1 MRNLV
6 MADLVTLSHY
16 EPAARYYHTSQR
28 VGQKILVH
36 GGWTKPEISDQSKLY
51 LQTLVEVF
59 DPYSELWEQR
69 QVGGQAPRAG
79 TYASVC
85 ASVNESLYTFGGL
98 NSSNQE
104 INSLYQLDT
113 KQWHWHRLPC
123 LHGSDTPMPKYGCG
137 MVAFG
142 SERLG
147 VFGGYGTPRGHDL
160 PGEFVRDSSLYSGS
174 YSGTYSDSR
183 GWTNEFHEYH
193 LEKGTYARVCVIKI
207 EEQVHA

>member
-1 MRNLV
+1 

-16 EPAARYYHTSQR
+16 EPAPRYYHSSQR
-28 VGQKILVH
+28 VGRQVLVH
-36 GGWTKPEISDQSKLY
+36 GGWTKPDISDQSKQY
-51 LQTLVEVF
+51 LETLVEVF

-69 QVGGQAPRAG
+69 QVGGKPPGAG

-98 NSSNQE
+98 NSSNKE

-113 KQWHWHRLPC
+113 SSAKPWHWHRLPC
-123 LHGSDTPMPKYGCG
+123 GGSDVPMPKYGCG

-142 SERLG
+142 TERLG
-147 VFGGYGTPRGHDL
+147 VFGGYGTPRGPNL
-160 PGEFVRDSSLYSGS
+160 PDAFVRDSSLYSGS

-193 LEKGTYARVCVIKI
+193 LGKGIYASVCAIKRRARSCI
-207 EEQVHA
+207 A